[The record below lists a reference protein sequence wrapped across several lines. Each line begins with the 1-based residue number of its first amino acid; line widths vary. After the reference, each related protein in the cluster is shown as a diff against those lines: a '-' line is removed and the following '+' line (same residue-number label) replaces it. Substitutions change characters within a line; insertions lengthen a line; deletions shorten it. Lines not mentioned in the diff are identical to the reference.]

1 MVAAGSKSGGTVAWV
16 GENGCTVGGKGA
28 DYGVEADE
36 GGYYAPWVHGREVGY
51 IVEEAAKEDVVGEGE
66 YWSGGF
72 FEKRLSVSPKR
83 CFERERGGRQL
94 TEQ

>member
-1 MVAAGSKSGGTVAWV
+1 MVAAGSESGGTVGWV
-16 GENGCTVGGKGA
+16 GGYGCTVGGKGA

-72 FEKRLSVSPKR
+72 F
-83 CFERERGGRQL
+83 
-94 TEQ
+94 